1 MRKFDLYIGCNV
13 DGTPEYRVDYVQFVC
28 KQALEAQGFDGATF
42 TEAVGLWEG
51 VEERTV
57 ICTVCTDRE
66 REDLFTVVG
75 TIRDHLRQD
84 SVMVIESEPMISF
97 I

>member
-1 MRKFDLYIGCNV
+1 MRKYDLYIGCNV
-13 DGTPEYRVDYVQFVC
+13 NGEPEYRVDYVRFVC

-57 ICTVCTDRE
+57 ICTVCTDCE
-66 REDLFTVVG
+66 REDLFAVVG
-75 TIRDHLRQD
+75 IVRDHLRQE

-97 I
+97 V

>member
-1 MRKFDLYIGCNV
+1 MLKFDLYIGCNV
-13 DGTPEYRVDYVQFVC
+13 DGKPEYRVDYVQFAC
-28 KQALEAQGFDGATF
+28 RQALEVLGFSGATF

-57 ICTVCTDRE
+57 ICTICTDKPYKE
-66 REDLFTVVG
+66 IFNLANWIKQQLKQE
-75 TIRDHLRQD
+75 
-84 SVMVIESEPMISF
+84 SVMVIESEPRIEF

>member
-1 MRKFDLYIGCNV
+1 MRKYDLYIGCNV
-13 DGTPEYRVDYVQFVC
+13 DGKPEYRVDYVQFVC
-28 KQALEAQGFDGATF
+28 KQALEAQGFGGATF

-51 VEERTV
+51 IEERTV
-57 ICTVCTDRE
+57 ICTMCTDR
-66 REDLFTVVG
+66 DQGDIFAVVG
-75 TIRDHLRQD
+75 MIRDHLRQE